1 VIKRVQIQ
9 NFRALLEID
18 VELRPL
24 AVLVGPN
31 DSGKSSFLE
40 AIRRRLT
47 GSIERE
53 DGWRGVQQAVV
64 QLYGTQGSPFR
75 GSAEIF
81 KLPSQGI
88 PMESAGVA
96 EEPRK
101 GAPQLTVDGSN
112 LAAFLDYPLR
122 KDRRRFDQVQTTL
135 RSLIPGAHPP
145 RPGPPCRPRGRAARR
160 AWRAYRSDRGSS
172 TRTPEGIPWRKAGG
186 EPDKRPRHCRH
197 PKPPACVDPYR
208 STMSCRRSGMNRRRS
223 DINCRRRPLN
233 RRRTPTSRAT
243 AAGRAHGVLRGA
255 WETAHRPD
263 PHQREAGARRRARG
277 ERRQRLA
284 TSRSECRPRA
294 GPIIGELRL
303 RRPIAQ
309 PQPRPSPAAPGERQG
324 GSGPSAKGEGDA
336 RSPVSFSRGGRRGG
350 ARRCPRRSRASGWRC
365 RGQ

>member
-122 KDRRRFDQVQTTL
+122 KDRRRFD
-135 RSLIPGAHPP
+135 
-145 RPGPPCRPRGRAARR
+145 
-160 AWRAYRSDRGSS
+160 
-172 TRTPEGIPWRKAGG
+172 
-186 EPDKRPRHCRH
+186 
-197 PKPPACVDPYR
+197 
-208 STMSCRRSGMNRRRS
+208 
-223 DINCRRRPLN
+223 
-233 RRRTPTSRAT
+233 
-243 AAGRAHGVLRGA
+243 
-255 WETAHRPD
+255 
-263 PHQREAGARRRARG
+263 
-277 ERRQRLA
+277 
-284 TSRSECRPRA
+284 
-294 GPIIGELRL
+294 
-303 RRPIAQ
+303 
-309 PQPRPSPAAPGERQG
+309 
-324 GSGPSAKGEGDA
+324 
-336 RSPVSFSRGGRRGG
+336 
-350 ARRCPRRSRASGWRC
+350 
-365 RGQ
+365 